1 MGLANRLIMK
11 NFDNFYKRVDS
22 IANASKSKTK
32 QTPSKG
38 LLSKSK
44 ETPEDK
50 PTSQDIYG
58 KVAEYIKAIRKQ
70 KEEILNGKS

>member
-11 NFDNFYKRVDS
+11 NFNNFYKKVDS

-38 LLSKSK
+38 LLAKSK
-44 ETPEDK
+44 ESMEEK
-50 PTSQDIYG
+50 PTSQDVYA

>member
-1 MGLANRLIMK
+1 MK
-11 NFDNFYKRVDS
+11 NFNNFYKKVDS
-22 IANASKSKTK
+22 IANASKSK

-44 ETPEDK
+44 ESSKDES
-50 PTSQDIYG
+50 TSQDVYS

>member
-1 MGLANRLIMK
+1 MK
-11 NFDNFYKRVDS
+11 NFNNFYKKVDA
-22 IANASKSKTK
+22 IANATK
-32 QTPSKG
+32 AKPKQIPSKG

-44 ETPEDK
+44 ESPEDK
-50 PTSQDIYG
+50 PTSQDVYS

>member
-1 MGLANRLIMK
+1 MK
-11 NFDNFYKRVDS
+11 NFNNFYKKVDA
-22 IANASKSKTK
+22 IATASKDKPK

-44 ETPEDK
+44 ESSEDEQ
-50 PTSQDIYG
+50 TSQDVYS

-70 KEEILNGKS
+70 KEEILNGRS